1 MQSRSALRRAR
12 DYLDLVKFEHTIFAL
27 PFAYSGMLLAAGG
40 WPGWRTFVLITLAMA
55 SARTA
60 AMAVNRVVD
69 AAQDRLNPRTAG
81 RPIPRGRVK
90 PAEAI
95 ALGIVSLVILAWSAW
110 ALGPL
115 CLALLPIAMVFLV
128 LYPYTKRVTWLC
140 HAWLGVTDG
149 AAAAGGW
156 IAVTNHF
163 QPGTWLLWAVV
174 IFWMIGLDIIYAT
187 QDIEFDRAHG
197 TQSIPQR
204 FGLASA
210 LNIARAAHL
219 LAWLL
224 LITVG
229 LAVGSAWPYYLAV
242 AVMGGILM
250 YEHAIV
256 NPTNLQRVNEAFF
269 SANSLLAITMLA
281 GVILDVAVR

>member
-1 MQSRSALRRAR
+1 MRGVQRRS
-12 DYLDLVKFEHTIFAL
+12 D
-27 PFAYSGMLLAAGG
+27 
-40 WPGWRTFVLITLAMA
+40 
-55 SARTA
+55 
-60 AMAVNRVVD
+60 
-69 AAQDRLNPRTAG
+69 
-81 RPIPRGRVK
+81 
-90 PAEAI
+90 AI
-95 ALGIVSLVILAWSAW
+95 ALSVVSLVVLAWSAW

-174 IFWMIGLDIIYAT
+174 IFWMIGLDVIYAT

-197 TQSIPQR
+197 THSIPER
-204 FGLASA
+204 FGLAGA
-210 LNIARAAHL
+210 LKIARAAHL

-224 LITVG
+224 LVAVG

-242 AVMGGILM
+242 AIMGGILV

-256 NPTNLQRVNEAFF
+256 NSSNLQRVNEAFF
-269 SANSLLAITMLA
+269 SANGLLAMTMLV
-281 GVILDVAVR
+281 GVVLDVAVR